1 MMSHTTHISKIE
13 QGRAEF
19 AYKNAKKVAERPKND
34 DEQKKKYRAYCKNV
48 PMMIKTNGLG
58 ATIAFLFSKQQK
70 EKEKA
75 YRFIYEQIA
84 DWLQKNQ
91 KHLID
96 LSDEKPLVEAVV
108 TLNSPAYRA
117 VTAEV
122 LALFSWLRRFAEGL
136 IQDEEDHQKE
146 ESAS

>member
-1 MMSHTTHISKIE
+1 MSNTTHISKIE

-19 AYKNAKKVAERPKND
+19 AYKYAIDATKMAKEEDR
-34 DEQKKKYRAYCKNV
+34 KKYRAYAKNV

-58 ATIAFLFSKQQK
+58 ATIAFIFSRKDKESAYGLLYKQLT
-70 EKEKA
+70 
-75 YRFIYEQIA
+75 
-84 DWLQKNQ
+84 DWLSQKQKNP
-91 KHLID
+91 IN
-96 LSDEKPLVEAVV
+96 LSNDKPLVEAVV

-136 IQDEEDHQKE
+136 IQDEEDHKKE